1 MWDLA
6 NLLAVKRVLD
16 SNVYTSSVSTVQHL
30 ESRTFLLWGYSPHS
44 ATIEVFYLFADIGEL
59 SLTCCST
66 SLHAGYDSATYRE
79 GVWHNTVSLGKAHPG
94 ISAVTGIDCSKSH
107 LQWSNVCG
115 CQSQRENK
123 RLTPPVS
130 VFCKTKM
137 VLLKMWNKVVP
148 TIFVGELLT
157 LSFWLP
163 GNIKYTICKY
173 SAHRDHNRKICG
185 ATCH

>member
-6 NLLAVKRVLD
+6 KLLAFRRVLD
-16 SNVYTSSVSTVQHL
+16 NVYTSSVSTVQDL
-30 ESRTFLLWGYSPHS
+30 ESRTFLLS
-44 ATIEVFYLFADIGEL
+44 ATIEVIYLFADIREL

-66 SLHAGYDSATYRE
+66 SLHAGYDSATDRE

-115 CQSQRENK
+115 CQSQRKNK

-130 VFCKTKM
+130 VFCKRKM
-137 VLLKMWNKVVP
+137 VLLKMWNKVVA
-148 TIFVGELLT
+148 TIFVGELLA
-157 LSFWLP
+157 LSFWLS
-163 GNIKYTICKY
+163 GKIKYTICKY
-173 SAHRDHNRKICG
+173 SAQETIIKKYAVPLVIKSG
-185 ATCH
+185 LIW